1 MNARPKRD
9 DAGFSLVE
17 LLISMTLFSV
27 VLTIVGSVIVSAL
40 TAERTVREV
49 TGSTTNGQL
58 VVNVIEE
65 TVRNSTAIS
74 VTTAADGLS
83 TFAAVRTTA
92 GGAAR
97 CHAWFYDSTA
107 QAIFEHTSV
116 SAITRPTPGAVDTEW
131 TILSNGV
138 VPTTNAGGATLPVFA
153 IRGTRGMTVS
163 FAIDGESRPI
173 SLFITSVTGR
183 APIANASPQC
193 F

>member
-1 MNARPKRD
+1 MNARQKRD

-65 TVRNSTAIS
+65 TVRNSTTIR
-74 VTTAADGLS
+74 VTPAADGVS
-83 TFAAVRTTA
+83 TFATVRTTA
-92 GGAAR
+92 GGTAR

-107 QAIFEHTSV
+107 QAVYERTST
-116 SAITRPTPGAVDTEW
+116 SAIATPNPGAVGTEW

-138 VPTTNAGGATLPVFA
+138 VSTTSAGGATLPVFA

-163 FAIDGESRPI
+163 FAVEGESRPT

-183 APIANASPQC
+183 APLANASPQC